1 VKVSFKTLYPMT
13 IVVCV
18 AAAAIAAR
26 AQAPAQRTPAA
37 RAVAPAQPRVPSG
50 LPRTTDGHPDFSGV
64 WQTLNTAAWDIEAH
78 QADTGTPAGEGV
90 VEGGP
95 LPYQPG
101 AIAKKKENFAK
112 RLTDD
117 TDAKCYMPGVPR
129 ITYMPYP
136 FRIVQARDMTTIM
149 YEYIHIVRTIY
160 TNGTKHPEG
169 IDWWMGDSRGHWE
182 GDTLVVDVIDFN
194 DQTTF
199 DKAGNYHS
207 EALHVVERYSFID
220 KDHLNYEVTIED
232 PKVYTRPWK
241 MSMPIYRRIEKN
253 VRPLEYD
260 CYAFEHLFS
269 LKGTPAAPDQ

>member
-1 VKVSFKTLYPMT
+1 MKVSSRLLYALT
-13 IVVCV
+13 IVVWV
-18 AAAAIAAR
+18 AAAAAATR
-26 AQAPAQRTPAA
+26 AQAPPQRATAA
-37 RAVAPAQPRVPSG
+37 RAVAPAQPRAATG
-50 LPRTTDGHPDFSGV
+50 LPRTADGHPDFSGV
-64 WQTLNTAAWDIEAH
+64 WQTLNAAAWDIEAH
-78 QADTGTPAGEGV
+78 QADTGTPPGEGV

-95 LPYQPG
+95 LPYRPE
-101 AIAKKKENFAK
+101 ALAKRKENFAK
-112 RLTDD
+112 RLTGD

-136 FRIVQARDMTTIM
+136 FRIVQTRDMTSIM

-199 DKAGNYHS
+199 DKVGNYHS

-220 KDHLNYEVTIED
+220 KDHLNYEATIED

-260 CYAFEHLFS
+260 CYAFEHLFN
-269 LKGTPAAPDQ
+269 LKGTPADPDQ